1 MIRVIR
7 DRSLVNVAFSTPP
20 PWLPRSTRRQ
30 WPPLSNMLP
39 PVIVFSRHSAASP
52 CRRTA
57 VLRCHR
63 TAAWQCRRM
72 EVLQCLH
79 TAALPCRRVN
89 FRPVLGAVPLHSPP
103 LRTKIH
109 TGTSTFFYQIF
120 LSKIHNNYIYIC
132 IYIDLSFKRT
142 LKIYIFLG
150 RLQQVV

>member
-1 MIRVIR
+1 MLNRQRNGTDYLIFRPTVTTAR
-7 DRSLVNVAFSTPP
+7 TRRTSSPPDGSSQRHADPHSTPP

-30 WPPLSNMLP
+30 WPPLSNTLP

-103 LRTKIH
+103 LRIKIH
-109 TGTSTFFYQIF
+109 TGTSTFFIKYF
-120 LSKIHNNYIYIC
+120 
-132 IYIDLSFKRT
+132 
-142 LKIYIFLG
+142 
-150 RLQQVV
+150 